1 MRSFLDHVPE
11 RCHDALRQAIE
22 AVTETKQLLDQVQ
35 HRFGTNDPT
44 ALRALVGQRHG
55 GVTVTPDAVVELEAL
70 HAEHEARRAE
80 CRALLDWAA
89 RGGTGPA
96 PAIRGIES

>member
-44 ALRALVGQRHG
+44 ALDRKS
-55 GVTVTPDAVVELEAL
+55 VV
-70 HAEHEARRAE
+70 
-80 CRALLDWAA
+80 
-89 RGGTGPA
+89 
-96 PAIRGIES
+96 